1 MLAPGRSSYS
11 IGALL
16 LATGLGLGMSE
27 GFQGERGEDHR
38 MVAATPEDLI
48 ELEEIL
54 VRVCPPAVEAT
65 VGLRILDD
73 GGMPLGDG
81 SGVIIDPEGLV
92 LTVAHNLRA
101 PGVDL
106 IAVLHDGR
114 QVRARA
120 LGRNSEGDFGLVRLL
135 EEGPWP
141 HAPMGTT
148 TELVEG
154 EALITLGHPGGSHA
168 GRPPVVRL
176 GRFFGV
182 VDGAEGQP
190 EGQWVRHSGK
200 IMPGDSGG
208 PLFDLRGRVVGI
220 HTWIQVDESENYA
233 VPVERYGENWSRL
246 LASESWGEGGPGASA
261 PGGPA
266 RPSGPRRWRKIEQV
280 GIRMERGEGAELRI
294 EKVEADSLAAKAGL
308 RSGDRILSIEGEILE
323 ATRTF
328 DRRLGSKIRRRAIEV
343 ELEVERD
350 GETVEV
356 LLPLEEDES

>member
-1 MLAPGRSSYS
+1 MLAAGRSSYS

-16 LATGLGLGMSE
+16 FATGLTLSAVRGP
-27 GFQGERGEDHR
+27 QDGERTER
-38 MVAATPEDLI
+38 REVAATPQDLR
-48 ELEEIL
+48 ELEAVLIG
-54 VRVCPPAVEAT
+54 VCPGAIEAT

-81 SGVIIDPEGLV
+81 SGVLIDPEGTI

-101 PGVDL
+101 PGADL

-114 QVRARA
+114 EVPARA

-148 TELVEG
+148 TGLVEG

-182 VDGAEGQP
+182 VEGKEGQP
-190 EGQWVRHSGK
+190 DGQWVRHSGK

-208 PLFDLRGRVVGI
+208 PLFDLEGRVVGI

-233 VPVERYGENWSRL
+233 VPVERYGENWARL
-246 LASESWGEGGPGASA
+246 LASESWGLGGPGAST
-261 PGGPA
+261 PGGPV
-266 RPSGPRRWRKIEQV
+266 RPSGPRRWRRIEEV
-280 GIRMERGEGAELRI
+280 GLTLGRSEDAALRI
-294 EKVEADSLAAKAGL
+294 EGIEQGSFAERSGL
-308 RSGDRILSIEGEILE
+308 LVGDRILSIDGEPIE
-323 ATRTF
+323 TPRTL
-328 DRRLGSKIRRRAIEV
+328 DRRLGSRIRRRVAEV

-350 GETVEV
+350 GETVE
-356 LLPLEEDES
+356 LSLPLEGDGS